1 MPVVRAYTME
11 AREIESFGRLNA
23 EYLVRSLRLARTQS
37 GFWPL
42 MGLVA
47 GLGSLIVLWLGG
59 RAVVEGRIT
68 LGSFVAF
75 NGYLA
80 YLAWPTVA
88 LGWTLAIVRRGMT
101 SMERIAEVLDSAPA
115 ASDRPDHAPRAAAPR
130 ALAPPGA
137 IEFRGLTF
145 AYPGRE
151 PTLRDVSF
159 TVPMGSVVAVVGPT
173 GSGKSTLGALICRLH
188 EPPRGTVLVGGVDV
202 RDLPASALR
211 RSIGY
216 VPQEAFL
223 FSRSLRDNIRLADDG
238 ASDERVRAAAL
249 TAGLTE
255 EVDALAGGWDTV
267 VGERGLTLSG
277 GQRQRAA
284 LARALLGDPAYL
296 ILDDVFASVDP
307 GKEAEIL
314 RGLSGALRGRTTLVI
329 THRLRVA
336 ESADRVVVLEEGRV
350 VEAGTHDELV
360 GAGGLYT
367 RLWRTQ
373 QIEAELDQ
381 A

>member
-1 MPVVRAYTME
+1 
-11 AREIESFGRLNA
+11 
-23 EYLVRSLRLARTQS
+23 
-37 GFWPL
+37 
-42 MGLVA
+42 
-47 GLGSLIVLWLGG
+47 
-59 RAVVEGRIT
+59 
-68 LGSFVAF
+68 
-75 NGYLA
+75 
-80 YLAWPTVA
+80 
-88 LGWTLAIVRRGMT
+88 
-101 SMERIAEVLDSAPA
+101 MERIAEVLDSAPA
-115 ASDRPDHAPRAAAPR
+115 ASDRPDPGPGAAAPR
-130 ALAPPGA
+130 ELLPLGA

-159 TVPMGSVVAVVGPT
+159 TVPMGRVVAVVGPT
-173 GSGKSTLGALICRLH
+173 GSGKSTLGALICRLY
-188 EPPRGTVLVGGVDV
+188 EPPRGTVLVGGMDV

-350 VEAGTHDELV
+350 VEAGTHEELV

>member
-1 MPVVRAYTME
+1 
-11 AREIESFGRLNA
+11 
-23 EYLVRSLRLARTQS
+23 
-37 GFWPL
+37 
-42 MGLVA
+42 
-47 GLGSLIVLWLGG
+47 
-59 RAVVEGRIT
+59 
-68 LGSFVAF
+68 
-75 NGYLA
+75 
-80 YLAWPTVA
+80 
-88 LGWTLAIVRRGMT
+88 
-101 SMERIAEVLDSAPA
+101 
-115 ASDRPDHAPRAAAPR
+115 
-130 ALAPPGA
+130 
-137 IEFRGLTF
+137 
-145 AYPGRE
+145 
-151 PTLRDVSF
+151 
-159 TVPMGSVVAVVGPT
+159 
-173 GSGKSTLGALICRLH
+173 
-188 EPPRGTVLVGGVDV
+188 
-202 RDLPASALR
+202 
-211 RSIGY
+211 
-216 VPQEAFL
+216 
-223 FSRSLRDNIRLADDG
+223 
-238 ASDERVRAAAL
+238 
-249 TAGLTE
+249 
-255 EVDALAGGWDTV
+255 

-350 VEAGTHDELV
+350 VEAGTHEELV